1 MDQTRS
7 AHAAHLRNTLRTMIA
22 LATGSLGFVAAL
34 AWNDA
39 IKALI
44 QKILGPDESLGGL
57 FIYAVTATVIA
68 IVTLM
73 LLARVANK
81 VGGEVAIER
90 EVD

>member
-1 MDQTRS
+1 MI
-7 AHAAHLRNTLRTMIA
+7 RTMIA
-22 LATGSLGFVAAL
+22 LATASLGFVAAL

-44 QKILGPDESLGGL
+44 QKILGPDESLAGL

-73 LLARVANK
+73 LLGRVATR

>member
-1 MDQTRS
+1 MNQAKSDRT
-7 AHAAHLRNTLRTMIA
+7 AHLRNTIRTMIA
-22 LATGSLGFVAAL
+22 LATASLGFVAAL

-73 LLARVANK
+73 LLGRVATR